1 MDRETITKQM
11 KAMKKKAQDAKT
23 AGQKAAAQQFSKAA
37 SRLWRK
43 LRQLAPA
50 VAAKIEE
57 G

>member
-1 MDRETITKQM
+1 MDRETLTKQM

-23 AGQKAAAQQFSKAA
+23 AGQKAAAQQFNKAS

-43 LRQLAPA
+43 LKQLAPA

>member
-1 MDRETITKQM
+1 MDRETLTKQM
-11 KAMKKKAQDAKT
+11 KAMKKKAQEAKT
-23 AGQKAAAQQFSKAA
+23 AGQKAASQQFGKSA

-43 LRQLAPA
+43 IKQLAPA